1 MNTQRPVFLDIP
13 KMRFPITAM
22 ISIFH
27 RISGVL
33 LFLFVPLAIYLLG
46 ASIASPQSF
55 QSLKLWLH
63 NPGIAFLIWMMLSA
77 TAFHLFAGIRHLLMD
92 CGLFEHFNQAKVT
105 AYIVILLT
113 VASMVSI
120 GVWVW

>member
-22 ISIFH
+22 ISICH

-33 LFLFVPLAIYLLG
+33 LFLFVPLAIYLLS

-55 QSLKLWLH
+55 QALKLWLH
-63 NPGIAFLIWMMLSA
+63 NPGIGFLIWMMLSA
-77 TAFHLFAGIRHLLMD
+77 TSFHLFAGIRHLLMD
-92 CGLFEHFNQAKVT
+92 CGLFEHFNQAKMT
-105 AYIVILLT
+105 AYTVILLT
-113 VASMVSI
+113 VVSMILI